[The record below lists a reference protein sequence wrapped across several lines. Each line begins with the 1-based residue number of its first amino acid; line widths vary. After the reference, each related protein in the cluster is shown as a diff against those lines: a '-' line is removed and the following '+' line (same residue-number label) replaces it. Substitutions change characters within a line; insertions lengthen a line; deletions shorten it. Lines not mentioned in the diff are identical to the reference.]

1 MWTHWRHL
9 ANTIE
14 LVLPSSYPSPQPKR
28 QIDRFSRF
36 CTARGKKS
44 LNLTVG
50 DPFPNCPF
58 LWGSGSPSNSWF
70 LGRVRAHVQSKRHYD
85 RFSRFRTG
93 DRRVSLYFTMG
104 YPAPLKI
111 APYHGDL
118 DPIEHTFPRAHRSPQ
133 PKRHFERFSC
143 VCSAH
148 YSSVTDRQTTLLG
161 R

>member
-1 MWTHWRHL
+1 MGHVDWPIQLMIPWAIL
-9 ANTIE
+9 
-14 LVLPSSYPSPQPKR
+14 SSLPKR
-28 QIDRFSRF
+28 
-36 CTARGKKS
+36 
-44 LNLTVG
+44 
-50 DPFPNCPF
+50 
-58 LWGSGSPSNSWF
+58 
-70 LGRVRAHVQSKRHYD
+70 HHD